1 MNKSKSI
8 KEIYNEIKDFDLVIT
23 NDVLLASALNR
34 NVTSPRLG
42 MLSMTPRQLA
52 LKYGQIYFDRL
63 YSKSELIL
71 QIYKHSKKSIR
82 YIHQSV
88 EKIFEIW
95 NHTGLIESCELYL
108 GQEKEL
114 LKYFTEFKTVEF
126 AMEKFDEKYYEN
138 KKIAI
143 AGFKLFN
150 ELDKQVLPRKLFPE
164 FIKLMTKEKF
174 IFQKTYLF
182 NSITDLTSSIS
193 TLINKENQNEVA
205 LIFNTDS
212 ELKNIFTSGLNQK
225 GIKTE
230 MKTFL
235 KDDISVGKFL
245 SFIES
250 SFNISD
256 HYVKD
261 ILFTESLFGI
271 NIDRKFSN
279 FNITGYLTTS
289 DGLRT
294 FQNIYDLMSNVE
306 DHTFT
311 ELFDRIEFISGKKLI
326 PELKNVLII
335 TELGEK
341 KINSENFNVLKY
353 FILNFDIETGKS
365 EEGVLFVNASNAAFV
380 DRQITFFIGM
390 DDSWTRLNMDKA
402 YIEKKIEEEKDL
414 EKFQILLSQGGEKV
428 YLALNIKKNQPVIP
442 CYYFNMLSG
451 KDIKGFEDEFFNP
464 VFAEI
469 RPVKKEI
476 RIAQG
481 HNLKSGDSKYDGLI
495 SPSILNSFY
504 TCPKNFSYSKLLPQE
519 EKSYFLKG
527 TLLHDFA
534 EFYFNHPEYCRKNF
548 NNLLDKILK
557 RYSGFLSEIN
567 KDKERTSFKIG
578 MKVIMD
584 FIESQNFDYEI
595 EIPASGTWKKSGS
608 KTDRSGI
615 DFFKELGMEKKYTN
629 TEKWMERFESCM
641 RGKIDL
647 TSGQTI
653 VDYKSSRS
661 GKSES
666 ALINEYK
673 VERLAKDKADNA
685 NFQTIAYIAGK
696 REDNPDEEINFI
708 YLYLLLNSG
717 DYIKGIQDPEKSI
730 TSVKYIPKTF
740 KRYIISDEFYE
751 LISTKHEVFTVLD
764 HGMFSKL
771 IKENFDDIDFYN
783 IDSISGNLEDR
794 IYSYLNED
802 KGIDYTFFGNRKEE
816 TFRSKIIYPV
826 FKEIFKA
833 RTGSKEYP
841 HIYKDEVD
849 EFLIFAKEKIKEIN
863 ECYKTDFPNRPVNDL
878 RSVCMK
884 CDYLNICI
892 GNKLLTADE
901 N

>member
-8 KEIYNEIKDFDLVIT
+8 KEIYNEVKDFDLVIT
-23 NDVLLASALNR
+23 NDVVLASALNR

-52 LKYGQIYFDRL
+52 LKYGQIYYDRL
-63 YSKSELIL
+63 YSKSELIIE
-71 QIYKHSKKSIR
+71 IYRHTKKPLK

-95 NHTGLIESCELYL
+95 NHTGLIESCELFL
-108 GQEKEL
+108 GQENEL

-126 AMEKFDEKYYEN
+126 AMEKFDDNYYDN
-138 KKIAI
+138 KKIAV
-143 AGFKLFN
+143 AGLKLFN
-150 ELDKQVLPRKLFPE
+150 ELDKQVLPRNLYPVY
-164 FIKLMTKEKF
+164 IDLMSEQDFK
-174 IFQKTYLF
+174 FQKTYLF

-193 TLINKENQNEVA
+193 GLINKENQNDVA

-212 ELKNIFTSGLNQK
+212 ELKNIFTSVLNQK

-256 HYVKD
+256 HFVKD
-261 ILFTESLFGI
+261 IFFAESLFGI

-279 FNITGYLTTS
+279 FNITGYLGTS
-289 DGLRT
+289 DGLKI
-294 FQNIYDLMSNVE
+294 FQNIYDLMSNIE

-311 ELFDRIEFISGKKLI
+311 ELFDKIEFISGKKLI
-326 PELKNVLII
+326 PELKNVLSL
-335 TELGEK
+335 TEIGNK
-341 KINSENFNVLKY
+341 KINPENFNILKY

-365 EEGVLFVNASNAAFV
+365 QDGVMYVNASNAAFV
-380 DRQITFFIGM
+380 DRQITVFIGM
-390 DDSWTRLNMDKA
+390 DDTWTRLNMDKA
-402 YIEKKIEEEKDL
+402 YIEKTIEEEKDL
-414 EKFQILLSQGGEKV
+414 EKFQILLSQGEEKI
-428 YLALNIKKNQPVIP
+428 YLALNIKKNQHVIP

-451 KDIKGFEDEFFNP
+451 NDIKGFEDKFFNP

-469 RPVKKEI
+469 KPVKKEN
-476 RIAQG
+476 RKL
-481 HNLKSGDSKYDGLI
+481 HKHLLNSGEPKYDGLI

-504 TCPKNFSYSKLLPQE
+504 ICPKNFSYSRLLPQE
-519 EKSYFLKG
+519 EKSFFLKG

-534 EFYFNHPEYCRKNF
+534 EFYFNHPEYCKKNF
-548 NNLLDKILK
+548 DKLLDKIMK

-567 KDKERTSFKIG
+567 KEKERTAFKIG

-584 FIESQNFDYEI
+584 FIDGQKFDYEI
-595 EIPASGTWKKSGS
+595 DIHEPDTTRKDKWKS
-608 KTDRSGI
+608 DRSGI
-615 DFFKELGMEKKYTN
+615 DFFKESGLEKKYTN
-629 TEKWMERFESCM
+629 TEKSIKRSIACM

-661 GKSES
+661 NKSES

-673 VERLAKDKADNA
+673 VERLAKDKADGA

-696 REDNPDEEINFI
+696 REENPDEEINFI
-708 YLYLLLNSG
+708 YLYLLLNLS

-730 TSVKYIPKTF
+730 TSVKYIPKSF
-740 KRYIISDEFYE
+740 KRYLISIEFYE
-751 LISTKHEVFTVLD
+751 ILSSKLELFTVLD
-764 HGMFSKL
+764 HGKFSEL
-771 IKENFDDIDFYN
+771 IKDNFDDIDFYN
-783 IDSISGNLEDR
+783 IDSISGNLEKK
-794 IYSYLNED
+794 IYSYLTEE
-802 KGIDYTFFGNRKEE
+802 KGIDYKFFGNRKED

-826 FKEIFKA
+826 FKELYKA
-833 RTGSKEYP
+833 RTGTIDYP

-849 EFLIFAKEKIKEIN
+849 EFLIFAKEKINEIN
-863 ECYKTDFPNRPVNDL
+863 ECYKTDFPNKPVNDL

>member
-8 KEIYNEIKDFDLVIT
+8 KEIYKEVKDFDLVIT
-23 NDVLLASALNR
+23 NDVVLASALNR

-52 LKYGQIYFDRL
+52 LKYGQIYFDKL

-71 QIYKHSKKSIR
+71 EIYKHSKKPLK

-95 NHTGLIESCELYL
+95 NHTGLIESCELFL
-108 GQEKEL
+108 GQENEL

-126 AMEKFDEKYYEN
+126 AMEKFDDKYYGN
-138 KKIAI
+138 KKIAV

-150 ELDKQVLPRKLFPE
+150 ELDKQVLPRNLYPKYIE
-164 FIKLMTKEKF
+164 LMTDEEF
-174 IFQKTYLF
+174 TFQKTYLF

-193 TLINKENQNEVA
+193 TLINKENQNDVA

-212 ELKNIFTSGLNQK
+212 ELKNIFTSGLNQR

-230 MKTFL
+230 MKSLL
-235 KDDISVGKFL
+235 KVDISVGKFL
-245 SFIES
+245 AFIES

-279 FNITGYLTTS
+279 FNITGYLGTR

-294 FQNIYDLMSNVE
+294 FQNIYDLMSNIE

-311 ELFDRIEFISGKKLI
+311 ELFYKIEFISGKKLI
-326 PELKNVLII
+326 PELRNVLTI
-335 TELGEK
+335 TELGQK
-341 KINSENFNVLKY
+341 KINSENFNILKY

-365 EEGVLFVNASNAAFV
+365 EDGVLFVNSSNAAFV
-380 DRQITFFIGM
+380 DRPVTVFIGM
-390 DDSWTRLNMDKA
+390 DESWTRLNMDKA
-402 YIEKKIEEEKDL
+402 YIEKTIEEEKDL
-414 EKFQILLSQGGEKV
+414 EKFQILLSQGEEKV
-428 YLALNIKKNQPVIP
+428 YLALNIKKNQTVIP

-451 KDIKGFEDEFFNP
+451 KDIKGFEDDLFNP
-464 VFAEI
+464 AFALI
-469 RPVKKEI
+469 KP
-476 RIAQG
+476 
-481 HNLKSGDSKYDGLI
+481 KSKVNIKSESHILNSDKPKMIGQI
-495 SPSILNSFY
+495 SPSAMNSFY
-504 TCPKNFSYSKLLPQE
+504 TCPKDFSYGKLIPQE

-534 EFYFNHPEYCRKNF
+534 EFYFNHPEYCKKNF
-548 NNLLDKILK
+548 NKLLDKIIK
-557 RYSGFLSEIN
+557 KYSGFLSEIN
-567 KDKERTSFKIG
+567 KEKEKTAFKIG

-584 FIESQNFDYEI
+584 FIDGQKFEYEI
-595 EIPASGTWKKSGS
+595 DIPEADTFKKAKGKS
-608 KTDRSGI
+608 DRGGI
-615 DFFKELGMEKKYTN
+615 DFFKESGLEKKYTN
-629 TEKWMERFESCM
+629 TEQWIKRSVACIS
-641 RGKIDL
+641 GIIDL

-661 GKSES
+661 GKTEN

-673 VERLAKDKADNA
+673 IERLAKDKADGA

-708 YLYLLLNSG
+708 YLYLLLNLS
-717 DYIKGIQDPEKSI
+717 DYIKGIQDPDKSI
-730 TSVKYIPKTF
+730 TTVKYIPETF

-751 LISTKHEVFTVLD
+751 LLSTKHKVFTVLD
-764 HGMFSKL
+764 HVKYSEL
-771 IKENFDDIDFYN
+771 IKENFNDIDFYN
-783 IDSISGNLEDR
+783 LDSISGNLEEK
-794 IYSYLNED
+794 IHTYLTEE

-816 TFRSKIIYPV
+816 TFRNKIIYPV
-826 FKEIFKA
+826 FKELFKA
-833 RTGSKEYP
+833 RTGTKDYP

-849 EFLIFAKEKIKEIN
+849 EFLIFAKETIKNLN
-863 ECYKTDFPNRPVNDL
+863 ECYKDDFPNSPVNDL